1 MRSPNERR
9 DTVRTVPEWPP
20 TGIRAEADGNRTRQ
34 AGDTHL
40 NGFEGG
46 RPAST
51 AVRQGP
57 ATCALSCT
65 DARSVRPAYGPIR
78 AVPAPFGRKLV
89 ESAGPTRA
97 LRLQLSAPSTTR
109 SRWAPARV
117 SPSIIGWT
125 YTLNASAPPS
135 L

>member
-1 MRSPNERR
+1 MAADRHSSGGGRESN
-9 DTVRTVPEWPP
+9 PP
-20 TGIRAEADGNRTRQ
+20 GGGHPPQ
-34 AGDTHL
+34 C
-40 NGFEGG
+40 FEGG